1 MSHIGRNIL
10 QGYYNI
16 AIRVDN
22 AELLLQ
28 TGAEEAG
35 EIAERPQRIVAATNA
50 LARSVDKM
58 PSAIYKYHCSTAR
71 VRRGIFIALD
81 NGVELAIEIAP
92 AIVIILNCNT
102 AIRHRLHSLVVL
114 IVNLVGIK
122 VYKGILAIGADA
134 IEDII
139 LDVAQGV

>member
-1 MSHIGRNIL
+1 
-10 QGYYNI
+10 
-16 AIRVDN
+16 
-22 AELLLQ
+22 
-28 TGAEEAG
+28 
-35 EIAERPQRIVAATNA
+35 
-50 LARSVDKM
+50 M
-58 PSAIYKYHCSTAR
+58 PSAIDKYHCSTAR

-92 AIVIILNCNT
+92 AIVVILNCNT

-114 IVNLVGIK
+114 IVNLVGIE

-134 IEDII
+134 KEDIV